1 MKLEHGGVMITN
13 VDADKPAY
21 EAGLRGGMVILMAG
35 QQEVKDVASFKAAM
49 EGQSV
54 KDKVLLYVQVR
65 PGQNAF
71 VVVKE

>member
-1 MKLEHGGVMITN
+1 
-13 VDADKPAY
+13 
-21 EAGLRGGMVILMAG
+21 VILMAG

-54 KDKVLLYVQVR
+54 KDKILLYVQVR